1 MRVGLH
7 WWAGFV
13 VVGLMLA
20 ASTGAGADQVAVAG
34 SGRAFVVTPSAADRS
49 ASFSSVRVRSAA
61 PGGPFGPWRTVLQA
75 GRGERVMDAG
85 LAADGSG
92 LAFLQS
98 RARPGRSVRAVAF
111 GARGRVAR
119 PVALSRSGGDADF
132 AASAVA
138 GSGAAVVVWFR
149 HRDDG
154 RWRLE
159 ASTRGQRTAAF
170 GPSEPLSGFLRR
182 ACCTSVS
189 AAIGERGDAVV
200 TWSSTAR
207 PSVWA
212 ALRRPGRGFGRAQ
225 RLSAAASDAPR
236 AVVGAGGTAAVIYSA
251 QHVPLRASDGL
262 QLHRATTGASFG
274 AAEHVNP
281 GGGVTIGGVAIAP
294 DGDLTVAWLDRVHG
308 PRVHVSE
315 ARAAGPLAATAE
327 LGANV
332 SPRTLAV
339 DIDEGGRAVIAWSER
354 AGRGERATAAI
365 RPATGA
371 AFGPPT
377 PLGRPWRAAE
387 PRLARLVPTGGA
399 LVLWKGDRYTGPTAR
414 RTALAV
420 ARLP

>member
-1 MRVGLH
+1 VF
-7 WWAGFV
+7 AV
-13 VVGLMLA
+13 IGLMLA
-20 ASTGAGADQVAVAG
+20 ASAGARADQLAVDRG
-34 SGRAFVVTPSAADRS
+34 GRAFEVSPSAADRS

-61 PGGPFGPWRTVLQA
+61 PGGRFGPWRTVLRV
-75 GRGERVMDAG
+75 GRGDRVMDAG
-85 LAADGSG
+85 VAADGSG
-92 LAFLQS
+92 VAFLRS
-98 RARPGRSVRAVAF
+98 RARPGRAVRAVAF
-111 GARGRVAR
+111 AARGRATR
-119 PVALSRSGGDADF
+119 PIAVSSHGGDADF

-159 ASTRGQRTAAF
+159 ASVRGAGAARF
-170 GPSEPLSGFLRR
+170 GRGEPLSGFLRR

-200 TWSSTAR
+200 TWSATAR

-236 AVVGAGGTAAVIYSA
+236 AVVGAGGTAAVIYST

-262 QLHRATTGASFG
+262 QLHRATAAASFG

-281 GGGVTIGGVAIAP
+281 GGGVTIGDAAIAP
-294 DGDLTVAWLDRVHG
+294 DGALAVAWLDRVHG
-308 PRVHVSE
+308 AHVHISE
-315 ARAAGPLAATAE
+315 APAAGPLAATAE
-327 LGANV
+327 LGTNV
-332 SPRTLAV
+332 SSRPLAV
-339 DIDEGGRAVIAWSER
+339 DSDDGGRIVIAWSER

-365 RPATGA
+365 RPAIGTS
-371 AFGPPT
+371 FGRPT

-387 PRLARLVPTGGA
+387 PRLARLVPSGGA

>member
-1 MRVGLH
+1 VRVGLH

-13 VVGLMLA
+13 AVGLMVA
-20 ASTGAGADQVAVAG
+20 ASAGARAGQLAVDG

-49 ASFSSVRVRSAA
+49 ASFSSVRLRAAA
-61 PGGPFGPWRTVLQA
+61 PGARFGPWRTVLRA

-85 LAADGSG
+85 VAADGSG
-92 LAFLQS
+92 VAFLQT
-98 RARPGRSVRAVAF
+98 RGRPGRAVRVVAF
-111 GARGRVAR
+111 GARGRVAT

-132 AASAVA
+132 AASAIA

-159 ASTRGQRTAAF
+159 ASIRGPRAASF
-170 GPSEPLSGFLRR
+170 GPGEPLSGFLRR

-212 ALRRPGRGFGRAQ
+212 ALRRPGRDFGRAQ

-236 AVVGAGGTAAVIYSA
+236 AVVGAGGTAAVIYST
-251 QHVPLRASDGL
+251 QHVPLRSADGL
-262 QLHRATTGASFG
+262 QLHRAASATRLG
-274 AAEHVNP
+274 SAEHVNP
-281 GGGVTIGGVAIAP
+281 GGGVTIGDVAIAP
-294 DGDLTVAWLDRVHG
+294 DGALTVAWRDQVHG
-308 PRVHVSE
+308 AHVHVSE
-315 ARAAGPLAATAE
+315 ARPAGPLAATAE

-332 SPRTLAV
+332 GSRTLAV
-339 DIDEGGRAVIAWSER
+339 DGDDGGRTVIAWSER
-354 AGRGERATAAI
+354 AGRSERATAAI
-365 RPATGA
+365 RPATGGP
-371 AFGPPT
+371 FGPPT

-387 PRLARLVPTGGA
+387 PLLARLVPAGGA

>member
-1 MRVGLH
+1 M
-7 WWAGFV
+7 
-13 VVGLMLA
+13 
-20 ASTGAGADQVAVAG
+20 
-34 SGRAFVVTPSAADRS
+34 VTPSAADRS
-49 ASFSSVRVRSAA
+49 ASFSSVRLRSAA
-61 PGGPFGPWRTVLQA
+61 PGAQFGPWRTVLRA
-75 GRGERVMDAG
+75 GRGDRVMDAG
-85 LAADGSG
+85 VVADGSG
-92 LAFLQS
+92 VAFLQT
-98 RARPGRSVRAVAF
+98 RARPGRAVRVVAF
-111 GARGRVAR
+111 GARGRVAK

-132 AASAVA
+132 AASAIA

-159 ASTRGQRTAAF
+159 ASIRGPRAAAF
-170 GPSEPLSGFLRR
+170 GPGEPLSGFLRR

-189 AAIGERGDAVV
+189 AAIGDRGDAVV

-212 ALRRPGRGFGRAQ
+212 AVRRPGRGFDRAQ

-236 AVVGAGGTAAVIYSA
+236 AVVGAGGTAAVSYST

-262 QLHRATTGASFG
+262 QLHRATASAASFG
-274 AAEHVNP
+274 AGEHVNP
-281 GGGVTIGGVAIAP
+281 GGGVTIGDVAIAP
-294 DGDLTVAWLDRVHG
+294 DGALTVAWLDRVHG
-308 PRVHVSE
+308 ARVHVSE
-315 ARAAGPLAATAE
+315 ARPAGPLAATAD

-332 SPRTLAV
+332 SSRPLAV
-339 DIDEGGRAVIAWSER
+339 DSDDGGRAVIAWSER
-354 AGRGERATAAI
+354 AGRSERATAAI
-365 RPATGA
+365 RPATGTP
-371 AFGPPT
+371 FGPPT

-387 PRLARLVPTGGA
+387 PRLTRLVPAGGA

>member
-1 MRVGLH
+1 VRVGLH

-13 VVGLMLA
+13 VVGLLLA
-20 ASTGAGADQVAVAG
+20 ASAQARADQLAVDG
-34 SGRAFVVTPSAADRS
+34 SGRAFEVTPSATDRS
-49 ASFSSVRVRSAA
+49 ASFSSVRLRSAA
-61 PGGPFGPWRTVLQA
+61 PGGRFGPWRTVLRA
-75 GRGERVMDAG
+75 GRGDRVMEAG
-85 LAADGSG
+85 VAADGSG

-98 RARPGRSVRAVAF
+98 RARPGRAVRAIAF

-119 PVALSRSGGDADF
+119 PVALSRSGDDADF
-132 AASAVA
+132 AASAIA

-159 ASTRGQRTAAF
+159 ASIRGPRAAAF

-189 AAIGERGDAVV
+189 AAIGDRGDAVV

-236 AVVGAGGTAAVIYSA
+236 AVVGAGGSAAVIYST

-262 QLHRATTGASFG
+262 QLHRATTSASFG

-281 GGGVTIGGVAIAP
+281 GGGVTIGDVAIAP
-294 DGDLTVAWLDRVHG
+294 GGDLTVAWLDRVHG
-308 PRVHVSE
+308 ARVHVSD

-332 SPRTLAV
+332 SSRPLAV
-339 DIDEGGRAVIAWSER
+339 DNDDGGRTVIAWSES
-354 AGRGERATAAI
+354 AGRSERATAAI

-371 AFGPPT
+371 PFGAPT

-387 PRLARLVPTGGA
+387 PRLARLVPSGGA
-399 LVLWKGDRYTGPTAR
+399 LVLWKGDRYTRPTAR

-420 ARLP
+420 TRLP

>member
-1 MRVGLH
+1 VRVGLH

-20 ASTGAGADQVAVAG
+20 ASADARADQLAVDG

-49 ASFSSVRVRSAA
+49 ASFSAVRLRSAA
-61 PGGPFGPWRTVLQA
+61 PGGRFGPWRMVLRA
-75 GRGERVMDAG
+75 GRGDRVMDAG
-85 LAADGSG
+85 VAADGSG
-92 LAFLQS
+92 VAFLRS
-98 RARPGRSVRAVAF
+98 RARPWRAVRAVAF

-132 AASAVA
+132 AASAIA
-138 GSGAAVVVWFR
+138 PSGAAVVVWFR

-159 ASTRGQRTAAF
+159 ASIRGPRAAAF
-170 GPSEPLSGFLRR
+170 GHSEPLSGFLRR

-212 ALRRPGRGFGRAQ
+212 ALRRPGLGFGRAQ
-225 RLSAAASDAPR
+225 RLSPAASDAPR
-236 AVVGAGGTAAVIYSA
+236 AVVGAGGTAAVIYST
-251 QHVPLRASDGL
+251 QHVPLRAGDGL
-262 QLHRATTGASFG
+262 QLHRATTSASFG

-281 GGGVTIGGVAIAP
+281 GGGVTIGDVAIAP
-294 DGDLTVAWLDRVHG
+294 DGVLTVAWLDRVHG
-308 PRVHVSE
+308 ARVHVSE
-315 ARAAGPLAATAE
+315 ASAAGPLAATAE

-332 SPRTLAV
+332 SSRTLAV
-339 DIDEGGRAVIAWSER
+339 DSDDGGRTVIAWSER
-354 AGRGERATAAI
+354 AGRSELATAAI

-371 AFGPPT
+371 PFGPPT

-387 PRLARLVPTGGA
+387 PRLARLVPAGGA